1 MFNENGLIKT
11 TIFETTI
18 TKFQF
23 GVFFELQGVPQN
35 MTCW

>member
-11 TIFETTI
+11 TILETN
-18 TKFQF
+18 FSLAL
-23 GVFFELQGVPQN
+23 FFELQGIPQN